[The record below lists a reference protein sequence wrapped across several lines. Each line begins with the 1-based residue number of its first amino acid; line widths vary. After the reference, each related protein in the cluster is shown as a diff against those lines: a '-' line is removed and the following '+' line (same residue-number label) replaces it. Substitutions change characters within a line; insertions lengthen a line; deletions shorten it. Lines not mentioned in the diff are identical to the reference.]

1 MIPLYIH
8 RHSPIHRIPAGPK
21 LLLLLAASTAIF
33 FLEPAWLLLVA
44 LLATFGL
51 YRLARLP
58 FATLASALRPVL
70 IVGALIFAMQLFLA
84 GPLDAAKIL
93 LRLFTAILLV
103 SLVTLTTRFADM
115 LDVLTRLTRPLAR
128 FGLDPPRLALAVGLT
143 IRFIPTLLHDLHEI
157 RQAQRARCA
166 SGLRSFGAGPLIVKI
181 LRMTDALGNA
191 IAARG
196 FENRK

>member
-8 RHSPIHRIPAGPK
+8 RHSPIHRIAAGPK

-33 FLEPAWLLLVA
+33 FLDPLWLLLA
-44 LLATFGL
+44 TLLGTIGL

-58 FATLASALRPVL
+58 LAAIAGALRPVL
-70 IVGALIFAMQLFLA
+70 FVGALIFALQLFLA
-84 GPLDAAKIL
+84 GPGEAARIL

-103 SLVTLTTRFADM
+103 SLVTLTTRFSDM

-143 IRFIPTLLHDLHEI
+143 IRFIPPLLRDLHEI
-157 RQAQRARCA
+157 RQAQRARRA
-166 SGLRSFGAGPLIVKI
+166 GGLRSFGAGPLIVKI
-181 LRMTDALGNA
+181 LRMTDALGHA